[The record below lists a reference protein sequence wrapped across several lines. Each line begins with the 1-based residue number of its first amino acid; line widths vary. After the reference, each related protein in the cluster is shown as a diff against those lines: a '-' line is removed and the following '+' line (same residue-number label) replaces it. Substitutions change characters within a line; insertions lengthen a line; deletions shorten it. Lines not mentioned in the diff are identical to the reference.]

1 LADEWIKRD
10 PALASRE
17 SEGALLAV
25 KKMLALGF
33 SLGDVG

>member
-1 LADEWIKRD
+1 MADDWIRCD
-10 PALASRE
+10 PSLASRE
-17 SEGALLAV
+17 SEGARAAV